1 MFVRDLFGSSC
12 YIKPLLSV
20 LTIFISLPVCGC
32 AEKKSYEEILIA
44 LTNSGAAIGL
54 NSDHEVIS
62 IEYDLENQVDDEFL
76 KNLKGFSKLEKLNL
90 NFSTKVTDAGLK
102 HVRGLSNLREMYLSH
117 VQGVTDAGLE
127 HLKELGNLE
136 RLSLTGTKTTDAGLE
151 HLKGLSKLRSLSLS
165 ETQVTD
171 SGVQQLKQAL
181 PNCSIER

>member
-1 MFVRDLFGSSC
+1 MFLRDLFGSTC
-12 YIKPLLSV
+12 CTKPLLSV
-20 LTIFISLPVCGC
+20 LTIVVSLSVCGC

-44 LTNSGAAIGL
+44 LKNSGATIGH
-54 NSDHEVIS
+54 NSDREVIS

-76 KNLKGFSKLEKLNL
+76 KNLKGLSKLEKLNL

-102 HVRGLSNLREMYLSH
+102 HLRGLTNLREMYLSH
-117 VQGVTDAGLE
+117 VQGVTDAGLV
-127 HLKELGNLE
+127 HLKGLSNLE
-136 RLSLTGTKTTDAGLE
+136 RLSLTGTRTSDAGLE

-181 PNCSIER
+181 PNCLIER